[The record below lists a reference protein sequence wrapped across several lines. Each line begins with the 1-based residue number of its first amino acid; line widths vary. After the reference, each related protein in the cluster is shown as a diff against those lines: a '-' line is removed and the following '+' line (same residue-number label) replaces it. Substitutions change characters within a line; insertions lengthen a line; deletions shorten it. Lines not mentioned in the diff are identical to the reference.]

1 MHLTFYLM
9 VHIGMNMSVQLMVLL
24 MAHLKKDTS
33 TFEVEIKGAVEV
45 TIELHLKMYM
55 VMRLLVQKSAQN
67 YSLKDE
73 LDKALYV
80 ALKEHL
86 WFHFKETQ
94 RFAKKMA
101 IKKLIWHCSWWSPRR
116 CYQGC
121 TFESQIWF
129 FMHPLHLI

>member
-55 VMRLLVQKSAQN
+55 VMRLLVQKSAQS

-80 ALKEHL
+80 ALKGAPVISL
-86 WFHFKETQ
+86 
-94 RFAKKMA
+94 
-101 IKKLIWHCSWWSPRR
+101 
-116 CYQGC
+116 
-121 TFESQIWF
+121 
-129 FMHPLHLI
+129 

>member
-1 MHLTFYLM
+1 MTKKMHLTFYLM

-80 ALKEHL
+80 ALKGAPVISL
-86 WFHFKETQ
+86 
-94 RFAKKMA
+94 
-101 IKKLIWHCSWWSPRR
+101 
-116 CYQGC
+116 
-121 TFESQIWF
+121 
-129 FMHPLHLI
+129 

>member
-45 TIELHLKMYM
+45 TTELHLKMYM

-80 ALKEHL
+80 ALKGAPVISL
-86 WFHFKETQ
+86 
-94 RFAKKMA
+94 
-101 IKKLIWHCSWWSPRR
+101 
-116 CYQGC
+116 
-121 TFESQIWF
+121 
-129 FMHPLHLI
+129 

>member
-45 TIELHLKMYM
+45 TIELHL
-55 VMRLLVQKSAQN
+55 MRLLVQKSAQN

-86 WFHFKETQ
+86 
-94 RFAKKMA
+94 
-101 IKKLIWHCSWWSPRR
+101 
-116 CYQGC
+116 
-121 TFESQIWF
+121 
-129 FMHPLHLI
+129 